1 VKVTIYIDGGARG
14 NPGPAAA
21 GIVISDGDGTA
32 LRESGVYIG
41 EATNNVAE
49 YTGLVRAL
57 EAALAMEATEVE
69 AYSDS
74 ELVVKQMAGEYR
86 VKNKGLIP
94 LYEEA
99 TYFSKQFDVFSL
111 THVRREKNVKADALV
126 NMAIDCRRDVGD
138 ELIPTNDEDA
148 Q

>member
-99 TYFSKQFDVFSL
+99 TYFSKQFDAFSL

-138 ELIPTNDEDA
+138 ELIPTDDEDA
-148 Q
+148 P

>member
-1 VKVTIYIDGGARG
+1 MKVTIYIDGGARG